1 MTDPSAILN
10 WYLFQDMPCQKKTK
24 ESFCFSFWGKKRAK
38 YLLAPHIYS
47 YTPLY
52 MPHFLTLGCPGI
64 SHEKLW
70 GKSWRIRWWKLSHNL
85 IAALSLAERP
95 LGLSCTSSS
104 SGVSTFL
111 CINFHI
117 KGAFPVETPSLFS
130 WSESNCDFCITFCL
144 ALRLNLS
151 VMLIPSRNRLM
162 MRSSSEWKERATRW
176 PPGLRN
182 FWAVFSPV

>member
-1 MTDPSAILN
+1 MLIFFT
-10 WYLFQDMPCQKKTK
+10 
-24 ESFCFSFWGKKRAK
+24 FSFWGKKRAK

-52 MPHFLTLGCPGI
+52 IPHFLTLGCPGI

-144 ALRLNLS
+144 ALISRITCESLKSYLSISKFFKTSSLTDANQGMWPSFVRHQSGPLS
-151 VMLIPSRNRLM
+151 VD
-162 MRSSSEWKERATRW
+162 
-176 PPGLRN
+176 
-182 FWAVFSPV
+182 FVFCLGGQRHQ

>member
-1 MTDPSAILN
+1 MRYCCSLN
-10 WYLFQDMPCQKKTK
+10 WAFYVMLIFLTFLFEEKKK
-24 ESFCFSFWGKKRAK
+24 AR
-38 YLLAPHIYS
+38 YPLDPHIYS
-47 YTPLY
+47 YIALY
-52 MPHFLTLGCPGI
+52 IPHFLTLDCPGI

-70 GKSWRIRWWKLSHNL
+70 GKSWRIRWRKLSHNL

-95 LGLSCTSSS
+95 LGLSCTSWS

-111 CINFHI
+111 CINFHV
-117 KGAFPVETPSLFS
+117 KEAFPIELCFLFS

-182 FWAVFSPV
+182 FWAVSSPV